1 VVRVQNATGASFDV
15 RLQNPS
21 GAAVSPET
29 VHYIVMEEGAWQ
41 MPDGRS
47 VEASL
52 VLSDGTNGK
61 SSWRRDSMEYYA
73 YQQSYNSPVVLGQVM
88 TANDADWSVF
98 WCCNGNRSNAP
109 RALACYV
116 GKHVGEDSDNTR
128 ASETLGVI
136 VIEQGSG
143 DVVGTA
149 YQAALGG
156 DSIRGIGNSPPYNY
170 ALSGF
175 SSAPEVGV
183 ITGAGMDGSEGGWA
197 VLYGASP
204 LTAGSIRM
212 AIDEDQIRDSERRH
226 TSEQVGYLV
235 FESAMAY
242 GPGTGGLSLATLE
255 QAVKSLGSALAGS
268 GNDDGADDEG
278 GSSWVVPAY
287 GLLSPPQ
294 APGSGTHGAGLP
306 M

>member
-1 VVRVQNATGASFDV
+1 
-15 RLQNPS
+15 
-21 GAAVSPET
+21 
-29 VHYIVMEEGAWQ
+29 MEEGTWQ

-52 VLSDGTNGK
+52 VASDGTNGK
-61 SSWRRDSMEYYA
+61 SSWRKSSMEYYA

-88 TANDADWSVF
+88 TANDPDWSVF
-98 WCCNGNRSNAP
+98 WCCNGKRSSAP
-109 RALACYV
+109 RASACYV
-116 GKHVGEDSDNTR
+116 GKQVGEDSDKTR

-143 DVVGTA
+143 DVLGTA

-156 DSIRGIGNSPPYNY
+156 DSIKGIGNSPPYSY
-170 ALSGF
+170 SLSGF

-183 ITGAGMDGSEGGWA
+183 ITGAAMDGGDGGWA

-212 AIDEDQIRDSERRH
+212 AIDEDQIRDSERKH

-235 FESAMAY
+235 FEFAMAY
-242 GPGTGGLSLATLE
+242 GPGVGGPSFTALG
-255 QAVKSLGSALAGS
+255 QAVQSLGSVVPDS
-268 GNDDGADDEG
+268 GNDDGVDDEEDTG
-278 GSSWVVPAY
+278 AWVIPAF
-287 GLLSPPQ
+287 GLPSPPE
-294 APGSGTHGAGLP
+294 APGGGTHGAGLP
-306 M
+306 L